1 MGVVNMMKIITH
13 PMQNKTIPT
22 EYYTNKI
29 EFSTVQDNT
38 IVFWDTELEYWVT
51 INTKEIISIIG

>member
-1 MGVVNMMKIITH
+1 MMKIITH
-13 PMQNKTIPT
+13 QMQNKTMPT

-38 IVFWDTELEYWVT
+38 IIFWDTELEYWIT
-51 INTKEIISIIG
+51 LNTEEIISIIG